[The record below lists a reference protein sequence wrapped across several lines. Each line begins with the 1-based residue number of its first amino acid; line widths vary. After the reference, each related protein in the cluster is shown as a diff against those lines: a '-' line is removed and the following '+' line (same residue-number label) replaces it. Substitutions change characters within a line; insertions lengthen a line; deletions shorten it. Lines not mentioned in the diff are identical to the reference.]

1 MRKLNTVVVLTYL
14 AFSSVSMAGETTEPI
29 NQQEISNDNNAN
41 QSSQTSQQVAKVD
54 LTTIENP
61 AVKLCQIRGSRY

>member
-1 MRKLNTVVVLTYL
+1 MRKLNTVIVLTCL
-14 AFSSVSMAGETTEPI
+14 AFSSVAFAEETVEPI
-29 NQQEISNDNNAN
+29 NQQQTGSDSNAN
-41 QSSQTSQQVAKVD
+41 QSSQQVAKVD

>member
-1 MRKLNTVVVLTYL
+1 MRKLNTVIVLTCL

-29 NQQEISNDNNAN
+29 NQQETSNDNNAN